1 MGGYRVK
8 NDLMQ
13 RLANSRALVTGGS
26 RGIGAAVARRLAA
39 EGAAVTIT
47 YYRHAEQARALVAE
61 LTGAGHTA
69 FAFQGDVRDR
79 AAAHTLARQAAD
91 SMGGLDVLIS
101 NAGVE
106 YFGPLAGITEEDFR
120 RVFDTNVAGQL
131 YAVQAAVP
139 LMTGG
144 GRIVLMS
151 SVSAGI
157 AVFEHSLYAAS
168 KAAVVALARN
178 LAPEL
183 AARNI
188 AINAIAPGGT
198 ATDMAAENSR
208 HYTHPLLRGHDLPPG
223 TQIGLH
229 ASLGRLADPEEIAA
243 AIAFLVS
250 PDAAYLNGSTLA
262 ADGGWM

>member
-1 MGGYRVK
+1 MAGMERFTGT
-8 NDLMQ
+8 
-13 RLANSRALVTGGS
+13 RALITGGS

-47 YYRHAEQARALVAE
+47 YRSNAGLAEALVAE
-61 LTGAGHTA
+61 LTEAGHTA
-69 FAFQGDVRDR
+69 FAFRSDVRDR
-79 AAAHTLARQAAD
+79 AAAHQVARAAAD
-91 SMGGLDVLIS
+91 RMGGLDVLVS

-106 YFGPLAGITEEDFR
+106 YFGPLAGITEDDVR
-120 RVFDTNVAGQL
+120 RILDTNVAGQL
-131 YAVQAAVP
+131 WAVQAAVP

-151 SVSAGI
+151 SVSNGI
-157 AVFEHSLYAAS
+157 AVYEHSLYAAS

-183 AARNI
+183 AARDI

-198 ATDMAAENSR
+198 ATDMATENAR
-208 HYTHPLLRGHDLPPG
+208 HYTHPLLRGYDMSPKA
-223 TQIGLH
+223 QISLH
-229 ASLGRLADPEEIAA
+229 ASLGRLAEPAEIAA

-250 PDAAYLNGSTLA
+250 PDAAYLNGATLA

>member
-1 MGGYRVK
+1 MAAMERF
-8 NDLMQ
+8 
-13 RLANSRALVTGGS
+13 ANTRALITGGS

-39 EGAAVTIT
+39 EGAAVSIT
-47 YYRHAEQARALVAE
+47 YHTNAGLAEALVAE
-61 LTGAGHTA
+61 LGAAGHAAYA
-69 FAFQGDVRDR
+69 FRCDAADR
-79 AAAHTLARQAAD
+79 AAAHATARAAAER
-91 SMGGLDVLIS
+91 MGGLDVLVS

-106 YFGPLAGITEEDFR
+106 YFGPLAGITEQDVH

-131 YAVQAAVP
+131 WAVQAAVP

-151 SVSAGI
+151 SVSSGI
-157 AVFEHSLYAAS
+157 AVYEHSVYAAS
-168 KAAVVALARN
+168 KAAVLALARN

-198 ATDMAAENSR
+198 ATDMAAVNAP
-208 HYTHPLLRGHDLPPG
+208 HYTHPLLRGHNLSPE
-223 TQIGLH
+223 TQISLH
-229 ASLGRLADPEEIAA
+229 ASLGRLAEPAEIAA

-250 PDAAYLNGSTLA
+250 PDASYLNGCTLA